1 VTAVIGWRFAYVI
14 RTTYKWWVE
23 VCANGKQ
30 EVATGCFHRW
40 SGHELTPLHRPISFS
55 FSPSLFLY
63 LSTYSNLSLLPL
75 SPSHCRAAFPS
86 STISPSL
93 PVIFFYAPK
102 SLLLPRVLVSMPSFV
117 FLCSPLIVLFSLSL
131 SLSFSLAEA
140 STDPWY
146 VMLDV

>member
-40 SGHELTPLHRPISFS
+40 SGHELTPLHRPISLFLPLSLFSLSLS
-55 FSPSLFLY
+55 FSLTRISLFLSFY
-63 LSTYSNLSLLPL
+63 LFLP
-75 SPSHCRAAFPS
+75 PSFSRVFAFPS

-93 PVIFFYAPK
+93 RLF
-102 SLLLPRVLVSMPSFV
+102 LLYSSVAIPSS
-117 FLCSPLIVLFSLSL
+117 CSCLEKPYLSL
-131 SLSFSLAEA
+131 SLCPKLAPA
-140 STDPWY
+140 DPWH